1 MLSKKNN
8 SFRVPPESVP
18 PDIDIDELNQ
28 YLREWD
34 ARLFQRPVWP
44 FLLLGIIAGIL
55 LVWLLRGAVGPIVL
69 VFCGLGGAFATF
81 QIVTL
86 AISMNDRRCGIYNSC
101 PSCGHPLRTTLDQ
114 PQGLW
119 SCVNCGYE
127 HFKNWR
133 SRNSKHFKNPAM
145 TLRTLGGGHADPAA
159 FKRCPNCG
167 KTLPRTAI
175 KCMYCQ
181 QSLVDED
188 GTVFME

>member
-1 MLSKKNN
+1 MSSAKN
-8 SFRVPPESVP
+8 SFRLPPESVP
-18 PDIDIDELNQ
+18 PDIDIDEINQ

-44 FLLLGIIAGIL
+44 FLLLGILAGIL
-55 LVWLLRGAVGPIVL
+55 LAWLLRGVVGPVAL
-69 VFCGLGGAFATF
+69 VFCGLGGAFAIF

-86 AISMNDRRCGIYNSC
+86 AISANDRRCGIYNSC
-101 PSCGHPLRTTLDQ
+101 PSCGHRLRTNLDQ

-119 SCVNCGYE
+119 SCMNCGYE

-133 SRNSKHFKNPAM
+133 SRNSRCLKNPAM
-145 TLRTLGGGHADPAA
+145 TLTTLGVGHADPSA

-167 KTLPRTAI
+167 KTLPKTAI

-181 QSLVDED
+181 RSLVDED
-188 GTVFME
+188 GTLFIG